1 MDQLLE
7 MVKSVNGLLGIV
19 LIFALCGTGLFFTFK
34 LKFVQVRKF
43 GTSFKKTF
51 FGGNSGEADE
61 NGMTSFQS
69 LATAIAAQ
77 VGTGN
82 LAGAATAIAMGGP
95 GAIFWMW
102 LSAFFGM
109 GTIYAEATAA
119 QKYKETDNGKV
130 VGGPA
135 YYIKSGIKGPLGK
148 GLSIVFSICL
158 ILALGFFGI
167 MVQSN
172 SIADASRT
180 AFGINPLFMG
190 ILVAVLVVIV
200 VLGGIKRI
208 ASFTEKVVPIM
219 AGFYIIGALVI
230 IFMNASAIG
239 GAFKSIFVGA
249 FNPASV
255 AGGVVGATIKS
266 AVRYGV
272 QRGLFSNEAGM
283 GSTPHAHAIAKVAHP
298 CDQGLVAMMGVFIDT
313 FIILTL
319 TALVIIMSGS
329 YLDSNLAGIAITQN
343 AFNASFGSFGEIFIA
358 ICMFFFAFS
367 TIIGWFFFAETNV
380 RYLTKGSKDDKAVKI
395 FTVAVACFII
405 LGSMLKVNLVWE
417 MADMFN
423 SFMVIPNLIG
433 LLAVSGV
440 VLQLN
445 KEYES
450 KENNL
455 KKQKNKDKK

>member
-1 MDQLLE
+1 MDQLLGT
-7 MVKSVNGLLGIV
+7 VKSINGMLGII
-19 LIFALCGTGLFFTFK
+19 LIFVLCGAGLFFSFK
-34 LKFVQVRKF
+34 LRFVQVRKF
-43 GTSFKKTF
+43 KESFKKTF
-51 FGGNSGEADE
+51 FGGNGGVEADE
-61 NGMTSFQS
+61 KGMSSFQS

-119 QKYKETDNGKV
+119 QKYKEEDNGRV
-130 VGGPA
+130 IGGPA
-135 YYIKSGIKGPLGK
+135 FYIKAGIKGKAGK
-148 GLSIVFSICL
+148 ILSAVFSVCL

-172 SIADASRT
+172 SIADACNT
-180 AFGINPLFMG
+180 AFGINPLIMG
-190 ILVAVLVVIV
+190 IVVAILVVIV
-200 VLGGIKRI
+200 VLGGVSRI

-230 IFMNASAIG
+230 IFMNVTAVPA
-239 GAFKSIFVGA
+239 AFKSIFVGA

-255 AGGVVGATIKS
+255 AGGIVGVTIKN
-266 AVRYGV
+266 AIRYGI

-283 GSTPHAHAIAKVAHP
+283 GSTPHAHAIAKVQHP

-319 TALVIIMSGS
+319 TALVIIMSGAWTNS
-329 YLDSNLAGIAITQN
+329 ELAGIAITQN
-343 AFNASFGSFGEIFIA
+343 AFNASFGKFGETFIA

-380 RYLTKGSKDDKAVKI
+380 RYLARGKNDDKIVKI
-395 FTVAVACFII
+395 FTILVAGFVV
-405 LGSMLKVNLVWE
+405 LGSLLKVNLVWE
-417 MADMFN
+417 LADMFN
-423 SFMVIPNLIG
+423 SFMVIPNIIG
-433 LLAVSGV
+433 LFAVSAV
-440 VLQLN
+440 VLNLN
-445 KEYES
+445 KEYEG
-450 KENNL
+450 KI
-455 KKQKNKDKK
+455 KK